1 MSALFPHQGRGTHI
15 SLVFREMWDTTA
27 PSLCYSI
34 HPMRLAVNIGGIP
47 HLAKNQRDMGHPA
60 LVRGPKEKG
69 TAFHSR
75 LIARIPGLKSETW
88 GTLGFCGLIVQFNG
102 ERLLNR
108 SRLLFARADT
118 YQADSVKGG
127 FAGILRWRAP
137 EGNYGGV
144 LWLKMVVQLQIG
156 LDQDRS
162 STRLHQFL

>member
-69 TAFHSR
+69 TAFPFEIDCSDPR
-75 LIARIPGLKSETW
+75 SQKRD
-88 GTLGFCGLIVQFNG
+88 LGHPWFLWIDSPVQ
-102 ERLLNR
+102 
-108 SRLLFARADT
+108 
-118 YQADSVKGG
+118 
-127 FAGILRWRAP
+127 WRA
-137 EGNYGGV
+137 
-144 LWLKMVVQLQIG
+144 VVEPKPITFCPCRYLPG
-156 LDQDRS
+156 
-162 STRLHQFL
+162 